1 MSKKPANK
9 LTGLEIGT
17 YSIGAGSILR
27 VFMFL
32 APIPLIPAGY
42 PVYHKKYWLYGERYD
57 KIKKEIDERRTN
69 GAEKP

>member
-17 YSIGAGSILR
+17 YSSGAGSILR

-32 APIPLIPAGY
+32 APIPLIPGRLSGL
-42 PVYHKKYWLYGERYD
+42 P
-57 KIKKEIDERRTN
+57 
-69 GAEKP
+69 

>member
-17 YSIGAGSILR
+17 YSSGAGSIPR
-27 VFMFL
+27 VFMPL
-32 APIPLIPAGY
+32 APIPLIPADF
-42 PVYHKKYWLYGERYD
+42 PVNHKKYWLYGERYN